1 MNLFNIYIPKSI
13 IYLTAFAVATN
24 ILRIVI
30 WGKDSFVYILWNIFL
45 AIIPFVISSFLLF
58 YYKEKKLNS
67 VLLIV
72 GMFLWLIFIP
82 NAPYIIT
89 DFVHL
94 GEIRM
99 IPILFDI
106 LLIFSSATLGLI
118 LGVNSLFHIEQI
130 FDLKYSKTKTTIIMM
145 GIILLISFGVYLG
158 RFLRFNSWDIFVNHT
173 SLIKNVWNI
182 FSDPAS
188 STGVFFYTLLF
199 FSFIVVFYY
208 SWKPTQIK

>member
-1 MNLFNIYIPKSI
+1 MNLFNINIPKSV
-13 IYLTAFAVATN
+13 IYLTIFAVAMN
-24 ILRIVI
+24 ILRIII
-30 WGKDSFVYILWNIFL
+30 WDKDSFVYILWNIFL
-45 AIIPFVISSFLLF
+45 AFVPFIISSFLLF
-58 YYKEKKLNS
+58 YYKEKKVNHI
-67 VLLIV
+67 LLIM

-94 GEIRM
+94 GEIRF

-118 LGVNSLFHIEQI
+118 LGANSMFHIEQI
-130 FDLKYSKTKTTIIMM
+130 FNLKYSKTKTSIIMM
-145 GIILLISFGVYLG
+145 IIILLISFGLYLG

-182 FSDPAS
+182 FSDPS
-188 STGVFFYTLLF
+188 SSIEVFLYTIMF

-208 SWKPTQIK
+208 SWKSSQTK